1 MKINSILLLIFISLT
16 SHALMTSEVV
26 FVESPTDT
34 DSDGVPDKIY
44 VSISR
49 PVTDKKLSSLYDI
62 SPYSTGGNYDA
73 KNHDVDVDLLPQSE
87 PTFKAVLNTFK
98 EELKRNFDITEDEAH
113 RYAKVSAHSIGTGR
127 STGCPTVGDI
137 NETLA
142 AKAVIDWLNGR
153 AKAFY
158 ENGQEAIA
166 DWANGN
172 VGMTGVSYNGTL
184 PTMVAATG
192 VEGLKAIVPVAAIS
206 NWYDYYRANGLVV
219 NPGGFIGEDADVL
232 GYFIVRRGTCKSQLE
247 RITETMGRENGDYTP
262 FWQARNHLA
271 NAKKIKAATFIIH
284 GQSDWNVK
292 GKNAIQLWEA
302 LEGVAPRRMYLHRG
316 GHGLPSGH
324 NTAKRIQE
332 WFDHFL
338 EGEENG
344 ITDGPQIIVD
354 DFDGSYLIQEKWPHE
369 STQKERFY
377 FSATGKLVNV
387 PEAKVEQSFKDLGK
401 TKKLESFMASPDQ
414 QLEGRLLYMSP
425 VLTADRLLSG
435 TPKITLQLSVKNRNA
450 ANLTVAIIEINK
462 YGKREIITRGW
473 ADPQNHNNMT
483 RGELLGPNTQYT
495 VSFDLEPKQHQF
507 EKGSR
512 FGILVS
518 ATDFEYTL
526 RPTAGTEL
534 EVTLGNKSFA
544 ELMISRE

>member
-1 MKINSILLLIFISLT
+1 MLSLISFSSL
-16 SHALMTSEVV
+16 ALMVSEVV
-26 FVESPTDT
+26 YVQSPTDT
-34 DSDGVPDKIY
+34 DNDGVPDKIY
-44 VSISR
+44 VSVSR
-49 PVTDKKLSSLYDI
+49 PLSEKKLSTLYDI

-73 KNHDVDVDLLPQSE
+73 KNHDVDVDLLPQGE
-87 PTFKAVLNTFK
+87 PTFKSVFNKFNQLMKGNVEKTNDDAP
-98 EELKRNFDITEDEAH
+98 
-113 RYAKVSAHSIGTGR
+113 RYAKVSAHSVGTGR

-158 ENGQEAIA
+158 ENGQDAVA

-219 NPGGFIGEDADVL
+219 NPGGYIGEDADVL
-232 GYFIVRRGTCKSQLE
+232 GYFVVRRGTCKTQLE
-247 RITETMGRENGDYTP
+247 EITQTMGRENGDYTP

-271 NAKKIKAATFIIH
+271 NAKNIKAATFIIH

-302 LEGVAPRRMYLHRG
+302 LEGVAPRRMYLHKG
-316 GHGLPSGH
+316 GHGLPSAH
-324 NTAKRIQE
+324 NTNKRIQE

-354 DFDGSYLIQEKWPHE
+354 DFDGTYLIQEKWPHE

-377 FSATGKLVNV
+377 FSATGKLVNS
-387 PEAKVEQSFKDLGK
+387 PEATVEQSFIDLGK
-401 TKKLESFMASPDQ
+401 TTKLESLMAKPDER
-414 QLEGRLLYMSP
+414 LEGRLIFMSP
-425 VLTADRLLSG
+425 ILSADRLLSG
-435 TPKITLQLSVKNRNA
+435 TPRISMKISVKNKEA
-450 ANLTVAIIEINK
+450 ANLTVAIFEINK
-462 YGKREIITRGW
+462 FGKRNVITRGW
-473 ADPQNHNNMT
+473 ADPQNHGSLT
-483 RGELLGPNTQYT
+483 TGERLNPNAQYN
-495 VSFDLEPKQHQF
+495 VSFDLEPKQHEF

-512 FGILVS
+512 FGILIS
-518 ATDFEYTL
+518 STDFDYTL
-526 RPTAGTEL
+526 RPTPGTEL
-534 EVTLGNKSFA
+534 EVTLGNESFI
-544 ELMISRE
+544 ELMLSKE